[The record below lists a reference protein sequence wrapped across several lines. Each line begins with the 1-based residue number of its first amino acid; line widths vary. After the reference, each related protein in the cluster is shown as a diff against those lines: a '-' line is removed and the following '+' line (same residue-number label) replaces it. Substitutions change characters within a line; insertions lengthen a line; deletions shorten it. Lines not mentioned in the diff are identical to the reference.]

1 MLYKCLCISLPC
13 FLGGRDAWKNITRLE
28 LSLWPSHSV
37 TGLWI
42 RLWKHPCSASPPIPI
57 NIRRLPCFTGCRMS
71 SKHEKDGWRRHLG
84 WIPLDNRT
92 YNCFCKCNLRM
103 QNVSSSQETKKKRKI
118 AVLPVKAV
126 LVAKKNL
133 LPYLYCVTL
142 RRGSCLELQCK
153 M

>member
-1 MLYKCLCISLPC
+1 MKRM
-13 FLGGRDAWKNITRLE
+13 GGEDTLDG
-28 LSLWPSHSV
+28 SLWTTEHITASANV
-37 TGLWI
+37 TSEC
-42 RLWKHPCSASPPIPI
+42 KMSP
-57 NIRRLPCFTGCRMS
+57 LP
-71 SKHEKDGWRRHLG
+71 KKQ
-84 WIPLDNRT
+84 
-92 YNCFCKCNLRM
+92 K
-103 QNVSSSQETKKKRKI
+103 KKKRKI